1 MSLYEQPRVGYVLKR
16 YPRYS
21 ETFIINE
28 ILAHEAVG
36 WEIEVFS
43 LRAPTDISFP
53 EQTARVRARV
63 HQLPCE
69 GRASEFWTALAD
81 ATEVFPHF
89 RSFIGEARHESAMA
103 GCQAMVLANWARQNN
118 IGHLHA
124 HFASGAATVAR
135 LAARLA
141 GLTYSLTA
149 HAKDIFHESVD
160 ADDLARKFRDASAVI
175 TVSEFNRE
183 FLAAKFPESADRIHR
198 IYNGLDLGA
207 FTFSEPSNRAPRVL
221 AIGRL
226 VEKKGFA
233 DLIDACA
240 LARQAGHPIACD
252 IVGSGEEFDALVA
265 QIERLGLQQDVRMLG
280 ALPQSEV
287 NSKIREAAVVAAP
300 CVVGADGNRDG
311 LPTVLLEAM
320 ALGTP
325 VVSTDVTGI
334 PELVRDGE
342 TGIIVPQR
350 QPAVLQKALQLLLT
364 QPGLRTRLAAGARK
378 AIERDFDIHRNTEAM
393 RGVIHS
399 ATRSLAEVA

>member
-1 MSLYEQPRVGYVLKR
+1 MLPCEQPRVGYVLKR

-28 ILAHEAVG
+28 ILAHEAAG
-36 WEIEVFS
+36 WEIDVFS

-69 GRASEFWTALAD
+69 GRASEFWTALAT
-81 ATEVFPHF
+81 ATDVFPQF
-89 RSFIGEARHESAMA
+89 RSFIAEARHESAMA
-103 GCQAMVLANWARQNN
+103 GCQAMVLADWARQNN
-118 IGHLHA
+118 ISHLHA

-135 LAARLA
+135 LAAQLA

-175 TVSEFNRE
+175 TVSEYNRE
-183 FLAAKFPESADRIHR
+183 FLSERFPESAGHIHR
-198 IYNGLDLGA
+198 IYNGLDLGE
-207 FTFSEPSNRAPRVL
+207 FTFSEPVRRDRRVL
-221 AIGRL
+221 AVGRL

-233 DLIDACA
+233 DLINACA
-240 LARQAGHPIACD
+240 LARNAGDPIACD
-252 IVGSGEEFDALVA
+252 IVGSGEEADALAA
-265 QIERLGLQQDVRMLG
+265 QIERLGLQHDVRLLG

-287 NSKIREAAVVAAP
+287 VRKIREAAVVAAP

-350 QPAVLQKALQLLLT
+350 QPAVLRQALQLLLNRPDL
-364 QPGLRTRLAAGARK
+364 QVRLATAGRK
-378 AIERDFDIHRNTEAM
+378 AIERDFDIRRNTEMM
-393 RGVIHS
+393 RGVIRS
-399 ATRSLAEVA
+399 ASRALSEVA